1 MPASTRTSV
10 FISYSHADSQW
21 LRLLNTHL
29 KPLTRDQKLEIWS
42 DQKIR
47 KGERWR
53 DRIRRQMAMARV
65 GIFLVSA
72 DFLASDFI
80 HAEELPPLLKAANQ
94 EGATLLTIIVRPCG
108 GAFQDSPLS
117 QLQAMNGPQTPL
129 SGLTRTQREQVMVE
143 VYNELRGLFRA
154 PATPRPAKRK
164 PAAVLS
170 KAAPK
175 KKAASTAPKISAPKK
190 AASKAAVPKKAAP
203 KAPVPKPKTAVVK
216 TATAPTPPT
225 ARRKPAT
232 VSKPA
237 AGKKATPP
245 AKAAPKTSAPK
256 PTPAAKVPRK
266 PAAARPATTRA
277 KKK

>member
-29 KPLTRDQKLEIWS
+29 KPLIRDQKLEIWS

-117 QLQAMNGPQTPL
+117 QLQSMNGPQSPL
-129 SGLTRTQREQVMVE
+129 SGMTRTQREQVMVD
-143 VYNELRGLFRA
+143 VYNELRDLFRT
-154 PATPRPAKRK
+154 PATPRPAKHK
-164 PAAVLS
+164 PASTVS
-170 KAAPK
+170 KVTPK
-175 KKAASTAPKISAPKK
+175 KRPTPATPKT
-190 AASKAAVPKKAAP
+190 VAP
-203 KAPVPKPKTAVVK
+203 KAVQPRAASQKAAAAKPETAVSKAKTAK
-216 TATAPTPPT
+216 TPSPST
-225 ARRKPAT
+225 ARRKPVGT
-232 VSKPA
+232 SKPA
-237 AGKKATPP
+237 TSKKVSTT
-245 AKAAPKTSAPK
+245 AKDAPKTSALNSGSATKAARK
-256 PTPAAKVPRK
+256 PTAS
-266 PAAARPATTRA
+266 RPATTRA